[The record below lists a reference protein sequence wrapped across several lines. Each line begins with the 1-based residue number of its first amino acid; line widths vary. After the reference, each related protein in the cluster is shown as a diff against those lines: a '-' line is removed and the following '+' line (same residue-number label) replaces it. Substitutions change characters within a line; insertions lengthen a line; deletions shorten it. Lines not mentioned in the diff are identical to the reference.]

1 MGELGL
7 VIEFCDHRRYSTT
20 TSYLPYKEG
29 VAGSNPASPTYKLP
43 ANSGILRTRRDGWE
57 ALPGPFAATRM
68 RLSFRQHRFNR
79 LGGGVLHVSK
89 DVRVGVEGDGCG
101 GVAEHLGDYLRID
114 LSPSSSVADDARD
127 LALEVEPAGGHP
139 GLATW

>member
-1 MGELGL
+1 
-7 VIEFCDHRRYSTT
+7 
-20 TSYLPYKEG
+20 
-29 VAGSNPASPTYKLP
+29 
-43 ANSGILRTRRDGWE
+43 
-57 ALPGPFAATRM
+57 M
-68 RLSFRQHRFNR
+68 RLSLRQHRFHR

-127 LALEVEPAGGHP
+127 LALEVKPAGGHP